1 MQWPSGSPPGHV
13 VRINGPKNTALLV
26 FLPSAW
32 WQRLIFGKQIEI
44 ADMKLKPDSSWVGSR
59 DRPAG
64 LKLVGTMFCRSCS
77 PVGILSYI

>member
-1 MQWPSGSPPGHV
+1 M

-44 ADMKLKPDSSWVGSR
+44 ADMKLKPENSWVGSR
-59 DRPAG
+59 DRPETG
-64 LKLVGTMFCRSCS
+64 LELVGTMFCRSCFLLGS
-77 PVGILSYI
+77 LSYI